1 MPLVPARKRSSE
13 LKRLGFSDSFI
24 RLVDGKVEHP
34 LLDLFIFCDA
44 EEHCTYSSAEDND
57 SCYPQDARLL
67 PLWEHWETTQ
77 VGVWE
82 RDGRVE
88 VIEYLDQEQEYR
100 VVARTEQGA
109 LAYILQIVR
118 DQGERG
124 MELPEA
130 EYEDL
135 SRTLG
140 FKYLKE
146 LRQALRDVR
155 SKKLEYH
162 EDYRDAATTVIDQ
175 LA

>member
-1 MPLVPARKRSSE
+1 MPLVPARNRSSE
-13 LKRLGFSDSFI
+13 LKRLGFSDLFI
-24 RLVDGKVEHP
+24 RLIDGKVKHP
-34 LLDLFIFCDA
+34 LLEWFIFGNA
-44 EEHCTYSSAEDND
+44 EEHCTYISAEDGD

-67 PLWEHWETTQ
+67 PLWEHWETAQ

-88 VIEYLDQEQEYR
+88 VIEYFDQEQKYR
-100 VVARTEQGA
+100 VVARTEHGA

-118 DQGERG
+118 DQRERM
-124 MELPEA
+124 MELPEI

-135 SRTLG
+135 SKVMG

-146 LRQALRDVR
+146 LRQALHDIRG
-155 SKKLEYH
+155 KQLKYH
-162 EDYRDAATTVIDQ
+162 EDYRDAATAVIDE